1 MGKPRSNRY
10 LSATEI
16 ASVASC
22 EQKIVLD
29 ARHGELVSSE
39 QKVARDRGNR
49 LHQHFDQVATASHNR
64 APQPVSG
71 PCFVATQ
78 VYGSVDARTDELR
91 RFRDQTLAPSP
102 IGRRLIWLYYTT
114 SPSIADW
121 LGNRPGWARMTRWC
135 LDAVRYMLR
144 HGGSRAC
151 GTTPKASASS

>member
-1 MGKPRSNRY
+1 MPKPRSNRY

-29 ARHGELVSSE
+29 ARHGERVSPE
-39 QKVARDRGNR
+39 QKVARERGNR

-71 PCFVATQ
+71 PCFVASQ
-78 VYGSVDARTDELR
+78 VYGKFDARTDELR
-91 RFRDQTLAPSP
+91 RFRDQSLAPSAF
-102 IGRRLIWLYYTT
+102 GRRLIWLYYTT

-121 LGNRPGWARMTRWC
+121 LATRPGWALMIRWC
-135 LDAVRYMLR
+135 LDAMRYMLR
-144 HGGSRAC
+144 HGGSPVC
-151 GTTPKASASS
+151 GTTTKASASS